1 MFGFPRDLE
10 ESFLAA
16 WQEPFTGFELRWLEV
31 EICRQAMVPSTVADL
46 FERMKSRYPD
56 LEEMHQSKFY
66 RAVSTLEES
75 DYLKATTQG
84 RAKVVQ
90 TTPAGSKELGRITRY
105 FFEIQMERIKSA
117 LWEDIVAKLTQPLG
131 DLLDQQMLV
140 LGPEYGMINTIIYE
154 SKRLE
159 EQNIPSLEE
168 FVRYHPNFTFLDYNA
183 LLVGTSPMSVVEKID
198 SIDDW
203 PYKAGAKGSVALL
216 FMTLASH
223 PKQAVSILKE
233 AKRVVGEDGRVIVF
247 ELTKRD
253 SKLISTLY
261 REAMLLINF
270 SNPST
275 TWHIPMD
282 LPETEVIEKAIADA
296 GLTIEHEYPD
306 VLSSVYIVK

>member
-1 MFGFPRDLE
+1 
-10 ESFLAA
+10 
-16 WQEPFTGFELRWLEV
+16 
-31 EICRQAMVPSTVADL
+31 
-46 FERMKSRYPD
+46 
-56 LEEMHQSKFY
+56 
-66 RAVSTLEES
+66 
-75 DYLKATTQG
+75 
-84 RAKVVQ
+84 

-131 DLLDQQMLV
+131 DLLNQLILV